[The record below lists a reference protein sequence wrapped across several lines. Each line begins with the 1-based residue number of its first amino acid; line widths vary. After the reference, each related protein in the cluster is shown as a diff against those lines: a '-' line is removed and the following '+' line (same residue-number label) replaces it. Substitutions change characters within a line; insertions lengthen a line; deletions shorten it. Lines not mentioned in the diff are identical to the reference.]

1 VTREA
6 IGRGV
11 ILPVTVNAVSH
22 LQVSDLLHHLHA
34 THVTV
39 ARGTV
44 NAGAYVG
51 FVEELNVV
59 GEAVDSFPLNRV
71 AVIEV
76 RPEEF
81 EFLAPG
87 EDELL
92 IAQVLVAEETLLNG
106 GYSGGSAGIYS
117 AVTEHALNADF
128 FDMYVVGKVDGLLGS
143 GAHAKYLERFGEYG
157 FRQEYRSQDQDYSNT
172 KTYNRYEY
180 FDRGGHLLNDRSPV
194 FLHGWLLPPAGV
206 NVSERAFRIDAHEGE
221 IGDDSQKSC
230 KRDDVKDRPD
240 FGEVIRQVARSD
252 EGRD

>member
-1 VTREA
+1 MTREA
-6 IGRGV
+6 IGRGI

-22 LQVSDLLHHLHA
+22 LQVSDLLDYLHA
-34 THVTV
+34 AHVTV
-39 ARGTV
+39 AGGTV

-51 FVEELNVV
+51 FMEELNVV

-81 EFLAPG
+81 QFHAPR

-106 GYSGGSAGIYS
+106 RYSGGSAGIDS
-117 AVTEHALNADF
+117 AVTEHALDADF

-157 FRQEYRSQDQDYSNT
+157 FRQKYRRQDKDDSNT
-172 KTYNRYEY
+172 KTYNRYKY
-180 FDRGGHLLNDRSPV
+180 FDRGGHLLIDGSPV
-194 FLHGWLLPPAGV
+194 FLQGV
-206 NVSERAFRIDAHEGE
+206 VTATSGSKRLR
-221 IGDDSQKSC
+221 KSG
-230 KRDDVKDRPD
+230 PH
-240 FGEVIRQVARSD
+240 
-252 EGRD
+252 

>member
-1 VTREA
+1 M
-6 IGRGV
+6 
-11 ILPVTVNAVSH
+11 TVNAVSH

-59 GEAVDSFPLNRV
+59 GEAVDSFPLDGL
-71 AVIEV
+71 VILEV

-81 EFLAPG
+81 QFLAPG

-106 GYSGGSAGIYS
+106 RYAGGSAGIDS
-117 AVTEHALNADF
+117 AVTEHALDADF
-128 FDMYVVGKVDGLLGS
+128 LDMYVVGKVDGLLGS

-157 FRQEYRSQDQDYSNT
+157 FRQEYRSQEEDDSNT

-180 FDRGGHLLNDRSPV
+180 FDRGGHMLNDRSPI
-194 FLHGWLLPPAGV
+194 FLQGWLLPPAGV

-230 KRDDVKDRPD
+230 KRDDV
-240 FGEVIRQVARSD
+240 
-252 EGRD
+252 